1 MSKKQKQQAPI
12 LLESQTLP
20 FENELEQSIL
30 GSIIVDNG
38 IYAIISKDFSEN
50 LFYESKNKLIA
61 ETIIY
66 LHRFNIPIDLLTIC
80 QELTK
85 TNRIAD
91 AGGAY
96 YISTLTNKA
105 LSSANIEY
113 HLKILQQKS
122 LERNLVY
129 ICNKSLVSVLTYK
142 DDVFDIY
149 ACIQKEL
156 EDSLRDMLKYEVKS
170 ITDIHYDI
178 LERNINVIQKGIK
191 SGIPTGLR
199 LVDNMTNGWQRSDL
213 IIIAGRPSM
222 GKTAA
227 AVSLIIHPVLQQNI
241 PIAIFSLEMSNF
253 QIGSRIQSFISG
265 VNVSKIIKGQLNMD
279 EVRHITD
286 VCNPLEKAPLY
297 IDDTPNISLLELKS
311 KARKLVKDKGVQM
324 IVIDYLQLMRSGL
337 DIQNREQEI
346 ATISRGLKS
355 LAKELNIPVIALSQL
370 SRLVEAR
377 SDKKPMLSDLRE
389 SGQIEQDADMVIFCY
404 RPEYYGIEQYEIGNQ
419 TFNSNGL
426 MMLLVSKHR
435 NGELGEVPLKF
446 IHEQAKI
453 DNYILENNYNV
464 EQSATK
470 NNFKQNDNNSNIN
483 TTFVPQL
490 ESGKLNNN
498 DDFLTNNLPF

>member
-1 MSKKQKQQAPI
+1 MSKKQKEQQI

-20 FENELEQSIL
+20 SENELEQSIL
-30 GSIIVDNG
+30 GSILVDNSVFPV
-38 IYAIISKDFSEN
+38 ISRDFSEN
-50 LFYESKNKLIA
+50 LFYETKNKLIA
-61 ETIIY
+61 EAIMHLY
-66 LHRFNIPIDLLTIC
+66 KGNIPIDILTIS
-80 QELTK
+80 QQLTK
-85 TNRIAD
+85 TNNITD
-91 AGGAY
+91 AGGAF

-113 HLKILQQKS
+113 HLKILQQKC
-122 LERNLVY
+122 LERSLIY
-129 ICNKSLVSVLTYK
+129 IFNKSLFSILTYK

-149 ACIQKEL
+149 SNIQKEL
-156 EDSLRDMLKYEVKS
+156 EDSLRDMLKYEVKT

-191 SGIPTGLR
+191 SGIPTGLN
-199 LVDNMTNGWQRSDL
+199 LVDNMTNGWQKSDL

-227 AVSLIIHPVLQQNI
+227 AVSLIIYPVLEQKI

-297 IDDTPNISLLELKS
+297 IDDTPNISLLELKA

-346 ATISRGLKS
+346 ATISRGLKG

-404 RPEYYGIEQYEIGNQ
+404 RPEYYGIENYEIGNQ

-464 EQSATK
+464 EQSYTD
-470 NNFKQNDNNSNIN
+470 NNYKQNDNNSNIN
-483 TTFVPQL
+483 PIFVPQL

-498 DDFLTNNLPF
+498 DEFLTNNLPF

>member
-1 MSKKQKQQAPI
+1 MSKKQKEQQI

-20 FENELEQSIL
+20 SENELEQSIL
-30 GSIIVDNG
+30 GSILVDNSVFPV
-38 IYAIISKDFSEN
+38 ISRDFSEN
-50 LFYESKNKLIA
+50 LFYETKNKLIA
-61 ETIIY
+61 EAIMHLY
-66 LHRFNIPIDLLTIC
+66 KGNIPIDILTIS
-80 QELTK
+80 QQLTK
-85 TNRIAD
+85 TNNITD
-91 AGGAY
+91 AGGAF

-113 HLKILQQKS
+113 HLKILQQKC
-122 LERNLVY
+122 LERSLIY
-129 ICNKSLVSVLTYK
+129 ICNKSLVSILTYK

-149 ACIQKEL
+149 SNIQKEL
-156 EDSLRDMLKYEVKS
+156 EDSLRDMLKYEVKT

-191 SGIPTGLR
+191 SGIPTGLN
-199 LVDNMTNGWQRSDL
+199 LVDNMTNGWQKSDL

-227 AVSLIIHPVLQQNI
+227 AVSLIIYPVLEQKI

-297 IDDTPNISLLELKS
+297 IDDTPNISLLELKA

-404 RPEYYGIEQYEIGNQ
+404 RPEYYGIENYEIGNQ

-464 EQSATK
+464 EQSYTD
-470 NNFKQNDNNSNIN
+470 NNYKQNDNNSNTNPIL
-483 TTFVPQL
+483 VPQL

-498 DDFLTNNLPF
+498 NEFLTNNLPF

>member
-1 MSKKQKQQAPI
+1 MSQKEKQQTI

-20 FENELEQSIL
+20 SENELEQSVL
-30 GSIIVDNG
+30 GSIIVDN
-38 IYAIISKDFSEN
+38 AVFPVISRDFSEN

-61 ETIIY
+61 EAIIRLY
-66 LHRFNIPIDLLTIC
+66 KDDIPIDILTIS

-85 TNRIAD
+85 TNKITE

-96 YISTLTNKA
+96 YVSTLTNKA

-122 LERNLVY
+122 LERSLVY

-149 ACIQKEL
+149 SNIQKEL
-156 EDSLRDMLKYEVKS
+156 EDSLRDMLKYEVKT

-178 LERNINVIQKGIK
+178 LERNISVIQKGIK

-199 LVDNMTNGWQRSDL
+199 LVDNMTNGWQNSDL

-227 AVSLIIHPVLQQNI
+227 AVSLIIYPVLEQNI
-241 PIAIFSLEMSNF
+241 PISIFSLEMSNF

-370 SRLVEAR
+370 SRLVESR

-404 RPEYYGIEQYEIGNQ
+404 RPEYYGIENYEVGNQ
-419 TFNSNGL
+419 NFNSNGL

-453 DNYILENNYNV
+453 DNYILENDYNV
-464 EQSATK
+464 QQSNTE
-470 NNFKQNDNNSNIN
+470 NNFKQNYNNSNKNI
-483 TTFVPQL
+483 TFVPLL
-490 ESGKLNNN
+490 ESDKLNNN
-498 DDFLTNNLPF
+498 DDFLT

>member
-1 MSKKQKQQAPI
+1 MSQKEKQQPI

-20 FENELEQSIL
+20 SENELEQSVL
-30 GSIIVDNG
+30 GSIIVDN
-38 IYAIISKDFSEN
+38 AVFPVISRDFSGN

-61 ETIIY
+61 EAIIRLY
-66 LHRFNIPIDLLTIC
+66 KDDIPIDILTIS

-85 TNRIAD
+85 TNKITE

-96 YISTLTNKA
+96 YVSTLTNKA

-122 LERNLVY
+122 LERSLVY

-149 ACIQKEL
+149 SNIQKEL
-156 EDSLRDMLKYEVKS
+156 EDSLRDMLKYEVKT

-178 LERNINVIQKGIK
+178 LERNISVIQKGIK

-199 LVDNMTNGWQRSDL
+199 LVDNMTNGWQNSDL

-227 AVSLIIHPVLQQNI
+227 AVSLIIYPVLEQNI

-265 VNVSKIIKGQLNMD
+265 INVSKIIKGQLNMD

-419 TFNSNGL
+419 NFNSNGL

-453 DNYILENNYNV
+453 DNYILENDYNV
-464 EQSATK
+464 KQGNTE
-470 NNFKQNDNNSNIN
+470 NNFKQNYNNSNKNI
-483 TTFVPQL
+483 TFVPLL
-490 ESGKLNNN
+490 ESDKLNNN
-498 DDFLTNNLPF
+498 DDFLT